1 MDANEILNS
10 IDKVEVSTFDLNIL
24 PLLKIPFILLLIANL
39 LFALILYLRIR
50 ILSDTFV
57 TQENRRMKSVVVIY
71 LIGSLVLSLFALLFL
86 ILS

>member
-57 TQENRRMKSVVVIY
+57 TQENRRIKSVVVIY
-71 LIGSLVLSLFALLFL
+71 LIGSLFLSLFALLFL

>member
-1 MDANEILNS
+1 MVGNEILDS
-10 IDKVEVSTFDLNIL
+10 INMVEVNTFDFNML
-24 PLLKIPFILLLIANL
+24 PLLKVPFILLLIGNL
-39 LFALILYLRIR
+39 FFALILYLRIR

-57 TQENRRMKSVVVIY
+57 TFENRRIRSIVVIY

>member
-1 MDANEILNS
+1 M
-10 IDKVEVSTFDLNIL
+10 VEVNTFDFNLL
-24 PLLKIPFILLLIANL
+24 PLLKVPFILLLIGNL
-39 LFALILYLRIR
+39 FFALILYLRIR

-57 TQENRRMKSVVVIY
+57 TFENRRIKSIVVIY

>member
-1 MDANEILNS
+1 MVGNEILDS
-10 IDKVEVSTFDLNIL
+10 INMVEVNTFDFNML
-24 PLLKIPFILLLIANL
+24 PLLKVPFILLLIGNL
-39 LFALILYLRIR
+39 FFALILYLRIR

-57 TQENRRMKSVVVIY
+57 TFENRRIKSIVVIY

>member
-57 TQENRRMKSVVVIY
+57 THENRRIKSVVVIY
-71 LIGSLVLSLFALLFL
+71 LIGSLFLSLFALLFL

>member
-1 MDANEILNS
+1 MVGNEILDS
-10 IDKVEVSTFDLNIL
+10 INMIEVNTFDFNML
-24 PLLKIPFILLLIANL
+24 PLLKVPFILLLIANL
-39 LFALILYLRIR
+39 FFALILYLRIR

-57 TQENRRMKSVVVIY
+57 TFENRRIKSIVVIY

>member
-1 MDANEILNS
+1 MVGNEILDS
-10 IDKVEVSTFDLNIL
+10 INMVEVNTFDFNLL
-24 PLLKIPFILLLIANL
+24 PLLKVPFILLLIGNL
-39 LFALILYLRIR
+39 FFALILYLRIR

-57 TQENRRMKSVVVIY
+57 TFENRRIKSIVVIY